1 MKNNF
6 IYRGLR
12 QHLETIIRG
21 LLRGNASQWTLDT
34 YTREAN
40 HVKKLTPHTVLLA
53 ESLAFCQFY
62 AEPYQTY

>member
-53 ESLAFCQFY
+53 ESLAFYQFY